1 MKYVGKKLLTS
12 KRKLP
17 PLKGKKR
24 RRTVIKETD
33 WMKYYGSSEEVKLMV
48 EEKGADNFHRE
59 ILTLCKSKGEL
70 GYLEAKYQFENDV
83 LLRDDFYNGIIQC
96 KIHNSDIYV
105 AVQTGG
111 GNLYITKESTITR
124 SPKQRKS
131 KRISNKSP
139 KRSRSNTNKIQ
150 HGGIGENIRDSIT
163 AAPLPK
169 YMEYRTRL
177 ESYGSIASFP
187 ESFTI

>member
-1 MKYVGKKLLTS
+1 MWIYKGETFTSEMIEDWVGFVYLITDKSNDMKYVGKKLLTS

-33 WMKYYGSSEEVKLMV
+33 WMNYYGSSEEVKLMV

-96 KIHNSDIYV
+96 KIHRNHV
-105 AVQTGG
+105 
-111 GNLYITKESTITR
+111 R
-124 SPKQRKS
+124 SLKKV
-131 KRISNKSP
+131 K
-139 KRSRSNTNKIQ
+139 
-150 HGGIGENIRDSIT
+150 
-163 AAPLPK
+163 
-169 YMEYRTRL
+169 
-177 ESYGSIASFP
+177 
-187 ESFTI
+187 